1 MKKPM
6 DKNLFK
12 ADLHVHSCH
21 SRRPSSWV
29 LKKIGC
35 GESYTEPID
44 LHRTLKKQGMDVVTI
59 TDHNTINGCLEIAH
73 LEDTFISEEVTTYF
87 PQDNCKLHVLVYNI
101 TEGQHEEI
109 VRVRKNVFDLVGYL
123 RGEHIVHAV
132 AHPMYSVNGMLRVD
146 HFEQLLL
153 LFNLLELNGARDTLQ
168 NTIITRIASALTGET
183 IEELAHRHGIT
194 PWGDRPWKKCLISGS
209 DDHSSIY
216 MGTSYTE
223 VWGASCIGTFLE
235 GISRCAAR
243 VRTHHSTPKT
253 LAYNI
258 YSVMYQFYDQTFEID
273 RWIKDSAVSDFFKEM
288 LLSPHDSKGMDST
301 EPPVRSKRKPAF
313 GFASPTLSKRF
324 LKNLKRVM
332 SLDRFSKKN
341 RSRDFVDSPLSDR
354 FLKNARQVVSCRDG
368 GERGGNA
375 GLGRKPSNAAE
386 GEETWFEFVNT
397 VSNMVMRQLADDILR
412 KLTDADLFYL
422 FSHIGASGSLY
433 MMLSPYFIAYSI
445 FARDRARS
453 IECLERFGH
462 RGEEL
467 GLPSRRVAVFTD
479 TFNQIN
485 GVATAIQA
493 QMEAARMADKPLK
506 LITCEPG
513 RRTESNVAVFEP
525 VGAYDL
531 PEYPELKIYYPP
543 FLRILSHCYQ
553 ERFTH
558 IHAETPGAMGLAA
571 LGIAKLLN
579 LPFCGTYHTSLP
591 QTVLALTGDPQVEE
605 FFWKYIVWFYGQM
618 ETIYVPSAVTGREL
632 AEKGLPGKRIV
643 VHQSGVNTTYFNPN
657 KQNGFFSSRYR
668 IPDSATKLLYVG
680 RVSKEKNLQVLE
692 KMIKAIRRI
701 RNDVHLVIVGEGPYL
716 GAMEKRLDGLPVLFT
731 GYLTGESLAE
741 AYASSD
747 VFVFPSTVD
756 TMGIAVLE
764 AQASGLPVIV
774 TDRGGPREN
783 MVHNETGFV
792 VSADQEQTVDSFVKA
807 ALQLCEDPHRMAD
820 MGKKARIY
828 ARHRSF
834 ENSFSTFWDDYGRTV
849 RNLESIG

>member
-1 MKKPM
+1 MRE
-6 DKNLFK
+6 NLFK

-21 SRRPSSWV
+21 SHRPSSWV

-35 GESYTEPID
+35 GESYTQPTY
-44 LHRTLKKQGMDVVTI
+44 LYRTLKKRGMDIVTI
-59 TDHNTINGCLEIAH
+59 TDHNTISGCLEIAH
-73 LEDTFISEEVTTYF
+73 LKDTFISEEVTTYF
-87 PQDNCKLHVLVYNI
+87 PQDNCKLHVLVYHI

-109 VRVRKNVFDLVGYL
+109 VRVRKNVFDLVAYL
-123 RGEHIVHAV
+123 RGEHIIHAV

-153 LFNLLELNGARDTLQ
+153 LFKNLELNGARDTVQ
-168 NTIITRIASALTGET
+168 NTIITRIVSGLTRDT
-183 IEELAHRHGIT
+183 IEELANRHDID

-223 VWGASCIGTFLE
+223 VSGASCLETFFE
-235 GISRCAAR
+235 GIGRCAPR
-243 VRTHHSTPKT
+243 VRTHHATPKT
-253 LAYNI
+253 LAHNI
-258 YSVMYQFYDQTFEID
+258 YSVMYQFYNETFEID
-273 RWIKDSAVSDFFKEM
+273 RWIQDSALSDFFKTI

-301 EPPVRSKRKPAF
+301 EPPVRSKKKPVF
-313 GFASPTLSKRF
+313 GFASPSLSTRF
-324 LKNLKRVM
+324 LENVKRVM
-332 SLDRFSKKN
+332 FLDRFSKKN
-341 RSRDFVDSPLSDR
+341 RSQDVVDSPLSDR
-354 FLKNARQVVSCRDG
+354 FLENARQVLSCRDSEEMG
-368 GERGGNA
+368 RYERSD
-375 GLGRKPSNAAE
+375 RKPSNAAAA
-386 GEETWFEFVNT
+386 EETWFEFVNT
-397 VSNMVMRQLADDILR
+397 VSNMVMRQSADDLLR

-453 IECLERFGH
+453 IACLERFGY
-462 RGEEL
+462 RREDL
-467 GLPSRRVAVFTD
+467 GVPSRRVAVFTD

-531 PEYPELKIYYPP
+531 PEYPELKIFYPP

-558 IHAETPGAMGLAA
+558 IHAETPGSMGLAA

-605 FFWKYIVWFYGQM
+605 LFWKYIVWFYGQM

-632 AEKGLPGKRIV
+632 AEKGLPEKRIV
-643 VHQSGVNTTYFNPN
+643 VHQSGVNSTYFSPN
-657 KQNGFFSSRYR
+657 KRNGFFSSLYR
-668 IPDSATKLLYVG
+668 IPDSVTKLLYVG

-692 KMIKAIRRI
+692 EMIKAIRRI

-716 GAMEKRLDGLPVLFT
+716 GTMKKRLDGLPVLFT

-774 TDRGGPREN
+774 TDQGGPSEN
-783 MVHNETGFV
+783 MIHNETGFV
-792 VSADQEQTVDSFVKA
+792 VSADQEETVDSFVKA
-807 ALQLCEDPHRMAD
+807 ALQLCEDPLRMAD
-820 MGKKARIY
+820 MGKRARTY

-834 ENSFSTFWDDYGRTV
+834 ENSFSTFWDDYGQAA
-849 RNLESIG
+849 RNLESIR